1 MPTRFRLVTTLFA
14 RKRVRERDTARCR
27 SSSTSRRCVAPRR
40 LLDAWPRPQ
49 PHRQQR
55 HGTPYTPLRISYAW
69 VFSPARCTNPPLSR
83 LSHLPQSSRSLR
95 RMRLTAA
102 ASSSGKAP
110 WRLLVLP
117 PVLPVAANRGP
128 FCAASHGS
136 PSHAPKV
143 RREPK
148 LPAPHTAAEARARF
162 TQPRKGAL
170 RRQVHLGG

>member
-1 MPTRFRLVTTLFA
+1 MPLLVYFA
-14 RKRVRERDTARCR
+14 PVR
-27 SSSTSRRCVAPRR
+27 VAPRR
-40 LLDAWPRPQ
+40 LLVMAAP
-49 PHRQQR
+49 
-55 HGTPYTPLRISYAW
+55 TPAAAPWNALHAAADIIRVGLFTSVRY
-69 VFSPARCTNPPLSR
+69 TNPPLSR

-117 PVLPVAANRGP
+117 PVLPAAANRGP

-136 PSHAPKV
+136 SSHAPKV

-148 LPAPHTAAEARARF
+148 LPALHTAAEARARF

>member
-1 MPTRFRLVTTLFA
+1 MPLLVYFA
-14 RKRVRERDTARCR
+14 PVARRAASFACVDGR
-27 SSSTSRRCVAPRR
+27 AHTGSSAMV
-40 LLDAWPRPQ
+40 
-49 PHRQQR
+49 

-69 VFSPARCTNPPLSR
+69 VFSPARYTNPPLSR

-102 ASSSGKAP
+102 AAASSSGKAP

-117 PVLPVAANRGP
+117 PVLPAAANRGP

-136 PSHAPKV
+136 SSHAPKV

-148 LPAPHTAAEARARF
+148 LPASHTAAEARARF